1 MTATNLRGT
10 GEVSS
15 PVRLLA
21 VNEHTNRGLAAAPN
35 SRAAV
40 RRHGVVEDGMVGK
53 WSEIS
58 RESPAGAEP
67 VFMIE
72 SDPKSRRRRAVRAS
86 VVALKRSN
94 ARGAKGRRKME
105 AR

>member
-1 MTATNLRGT
+1 MN

-15 PVRLLA
+15 PARLLA
-21 VNEHTNRGLAAAPN
+21 VNERVKRGPAAAPN
-35 SRAAV
+35 SRAAAG
-40 RRHGVVEDGMVGK
+40 RHGVVEDGTVGK
-53 WSEIS
+53 WREIS

-67 VFMIE
+67 VFMTE
-72 SDPKSRRRRAVRAS
+72 DGPKSRRRRAVRAF
-86 VVALKRSN
+86 VVALKRGN